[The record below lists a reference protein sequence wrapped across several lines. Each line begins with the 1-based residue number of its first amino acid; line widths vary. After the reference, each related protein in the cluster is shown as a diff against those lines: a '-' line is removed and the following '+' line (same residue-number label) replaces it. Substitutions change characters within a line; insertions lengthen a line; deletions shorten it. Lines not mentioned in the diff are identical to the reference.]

1 MVSKPSQKE
10 LTNKIR
16 LIDEITEQSSHSKA
30 EIYAHIMGTGSAIP
44 ERILNN
50 HDLEEIVDT
59 SDEWITRR
67 SGIKER
73 RISSVKRDEGT
84 TALAFRAA
92 SKALDMADLNPKDLE
107 MIVVGT
113 VTADRQFPSAGC
125 MVQEALGAKNAA
137 AFDISAGCSGFLYA
151 LSIAA
156 DALKCGRYQNAL
168 IIGVERLSS
177 IVNWQDRGTCVL
189 LADGAGAV
197 VLSASKTKGGI
208 ISTHVKSDGRY
219 WDLLYSEYGNTYR
232 PEILK
237 DIDLKPIHLK
247 MEGNRLFKR
256 AIACMASIAREAL
269 QASRMTSEDIS
280 LVIPHQANIR
290 IIEGL
295 AKNLKI
301 PMEKVFVNIHKY
313 GNTSSGTIPI
323 ALDEANR
330 QGLIKSGSNIL
341 LVSFGAGLTWGAG
354 ILRWGI

>member
-1 MVSKPSQKE
+1 MASKPSHKE
-10 LTNKIR
+10 LIKKTGSLGGIFENPTEKKTN
-16 LIDEITEQSSHSKA
+16 
-30 EIYAHIMGTGSAIP
+30 IYACVRGTGSATP
-44 ERILNN
+44 ERILTNQ
-50 HDLEEIVDT
+50 DLEGIVDT

-73 RISSVKRDEGT
+73 RISSIKRDEGT
-84 TALAFRAA
+84 TALALRAA
-92 SKALDMADLNPKDLE
+92 SNALDMAGLNPKALDA
-107 MIVVGT
+107 IIVGT

-125 MVQEALGAKNAA
+125 MVQEALEAKNAA
-137 AFDISAGCSGFLYA
+137 AFDISAGCSGFIYG
-151 LSIAA
+151 LSVAT
-156 DALKCGRYQNAL
+156 DAIKCGRYQNAL
-168 IIGVERLSS
+168 VIGVERLSS

-197 VLSASKTKGGI
+197 VLSASKEEGGV

-232 PEILK
+232 PEILE
-237 DIDLKPIHLK
+237 DIDLKPLHLK

-256 AIACMASIAREAL
+256 AIACMASITRESL
-269 QASRMTSEDIS
+269 QAASMTSEDIGI
-280 LVIPHQANIR
+280 VIPHQANIR

-301 PMEKVFVNIHKY
+301 PMDKVFVNIHKY

-330 QGLIKSGSNIL
+330 QGLIKTGTNVL

-354 ILRWGI
+354 ILRWVI